1 MRWQVNQAESVSV
14 GDGERSASILPSG
27 DGWVR
32 PEQTTTYT
40 LIARGAGIQVIAT
53 AVLAVVAP
61 PPAPTIEPTPT
72 LPPIPASALPPT
84 PPAVALSPA
93 VLQPAPIQPAQ
104 IVVNIAPPATPPGS
118 RGLQMQL
125 LLLLLMA
132 GILAAVPMG
141 ILCLV
146 AILVII
152 RRIAA

>member
-14 GDGERSASILPSG
+14 GDG
-27 DGWVR
+27 WVR
-32 PEQTTTYT
+32 PAQTTTYT

-84 PPAVALSPA
+84 PPAIALSPA

-118 RGLQMQL
+118 RGIQMQ